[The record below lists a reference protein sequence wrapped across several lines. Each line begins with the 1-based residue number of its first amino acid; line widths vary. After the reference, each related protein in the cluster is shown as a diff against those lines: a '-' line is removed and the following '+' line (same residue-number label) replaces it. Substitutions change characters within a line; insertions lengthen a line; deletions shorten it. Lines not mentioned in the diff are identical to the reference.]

1 MLIIIHHKQKK
12 TLNWTLTKRRRVH
25 CCSAFR
31 VRIDLGSGCQID
43 FGLRDLMFIGYTK
56 GSGSVRASRGWADCR
71 QLIEVHHTPL
81 L

>member
-1 MLIIIHHKQKK
+1 MDSPQIKK
-12 TLNWTLTKRRRVH
+12 SQVL
-25 CCSAFR
+25 
-31 VRIDLGSGCQID
+31 IDLVSGCQID

-56 GSGSVRASRGWADCR
+56 GSGSVRASHGWAGCR